1 MGFLASGKELP
12 VLSDNNSNWMIKKRK
27 KIKFHAV
34 ITFFFLLL
42 SSLSSCMCN
51 CKDIPY
57 KTSCLFNNRSQ
68 VEEET

>member
-34 ITFFFLLL
+34 ITFFFFAVEFPFLLHVQL
-42 SSLSSCMCN
+42 QRHTL
-51 CKDIPY
+51 
-57 KTSCLFNNRSQ
+57 
-68 VEEET
+68 